1 MKRIMLL
8 VTVALVMAAMIVA
21 MAMPAFADKGG
32 APHDPS
38 CGVGR
43 SALIAIRDPEFQEE
57 PGASEISQ
65 PEFRPQETN
74 CPPPQQPEQG

>member
-1 MKRIMLL
+1 MRRIMLL
-8 VTVALVMAAMIVA
+8 VTLALVMAAMIVA
-21 MAMPAFADKGG
+21 MAMPVFADKDGV
-32 APHDPS
+32 PHDPS

-43 SALIAIRDPEFQEE
+43 SAHIAIENPEE

-74 CPPPQQPEQG
+74 CPPPQQREQG